1 MTQNSYK
8 VIGVMSG
15 TSLDGIDL
23 AYCEFKLANG
33 KWNYQILKAETFP
46 YSQDWMAQLASIENK
61 SALEYA
67 KFDVDLGRHLGKTIA
82 SFVQKHQLSVDFIGS
97 HGHTIYHQPEIQLTT
112 QIGSG
117 AQIAAQ
123 TQIPVVYDFRI
134 LDLAL
139 GGQGAPLV
147 PIGDQLLFSDYQFC
161 LNLGGIANIST
172 ESKGNRIAFDICPC
186 NMVLNY
192 LSQKENLSYDDGG
205 KNAEN
210 GKFISTLFEAL
221 ENLDFYKNNEPKS
234 LGKEWVLETVIPLIE
249 KYKDYAHWDIAHTF
263 THHIASQ
270 IANSVKINQEQKDK
284 GSQEKLLITGGG
296 AYHAFLI
303 RTLGKLLPEVKIEIP
318 SREIIEFKEA
328 MIFGF
333 LATLRW
339 RNEINCLSSVTGA
352 SKDSSSGVIL
362 KV

>member
-1 MTQNSYK
+1 
-8 VIGVMSG
+8 MSG

-23 AYCEFKLANG
+23 AYCEFKLAEG
-33 KWNYQILKAETFP
+33 KWAYQILKAETFP
-46 YSQDWMAQLASIENK
+46 YSKEWMEKLASIENQ
-61 SALEYA
+61 SALEYT
-67 KFDVDLGRHLGKTIA
+67 KFDVDLGKHLGKTIA
-82 SFVQKHQLSVDFIGS
+82 KFMQKHQLTVDFIGS

-117 AQIAAQ
+117 AQIVAQ
-123 TQIPVVYDFRI
+123 TNIPVVYDFRI

-147 PIGDQLLFSDYQFC
+147 PIGDQLLFSDHQFC
-161 LNLGGIANIST
+161 LNLGGIANISS
-172 ESKGNRIAFDICPC
+172 ESKGKRIAFDICPC

-192 LSQKENLSYDDGG
+192 LAQKENLNYDDGG
-205 KNAEN
+205 KNAEK
-210 GKFISTLFEAL
+210 GKFIPELFEQL

-234 LGKEWVLETVIPLIE
+234 LGKEWVLETVIPLID
-249 KYKDYAHWDIAHTF
+249 KYTSNNYWDVAHTF

-270 IANSVKINQEQKDK
+270 IANSVKGNLGPND
-284 GSQEKLLITGGG
+284 SSNPDKLLISGGG
-296 AYHAFLI
+296 AYHTFLI
-303 RTLGKLLPEVKIEIP
+303 TTLEKLLPEIKIEIP
-318 SREIIEFKEA
+318 SNEIIEFKEA

-352 SKDSSSGVIL
+352 AKDSSSGVIL